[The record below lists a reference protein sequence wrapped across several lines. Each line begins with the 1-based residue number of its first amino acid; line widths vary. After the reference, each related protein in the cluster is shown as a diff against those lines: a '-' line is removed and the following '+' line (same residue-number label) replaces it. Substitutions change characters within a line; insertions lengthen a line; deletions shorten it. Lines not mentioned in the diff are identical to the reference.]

1 MITKKQLIKQNE
13 ELSSEIEDLKERI
26 TDVEKR
32 IEGLQW
38 LILHPNH
45 IEVTC
50 KYAIESD
57 SAMAYHS
64 HLPCKYRIA
73 IKYYDTGYQEVKS
86 KLLFESYHQCT
97 LNSYKV
103 YNDNK
108 YRISFTLTNSC
119 SYKEQEFVLS
129 GVLKYN
135 YVPDIAV
142 VDSMNSEIQICT
154 AKEFVRKDK
163 SSDSEQLYAYLIY

>member
-13 ELSSEIEDLKERI
+13 ALSSDIEYLKERN
-26 TDVEKR
+26 TDLEKR

-45 IEVTC
+45 IEVIC
-50 KYAIESD
+50 KQEIESN
-57 SAMAYHS
+57 AMSYHP
-64 HLPCKYRIA
+64 HLPLKYRIA

-86 KLLFESYHQCT
+86 KLLFESYHHCK

-108 YRISFTLTNSC
+108 YRISFTLTNSG
-119 SYKEQEFVLS
+119 SNKEQEFVLS
-129 GVLKYN
+129 GLLKYN
-135 YVPDIAV
+135 YLPDIAV

-154 AKEFVRKDK
+154 AKEFVCKDK
-163 SSDSEQLYAYLIY
+163 SNDSEQLYAYLVY

>member
-13 ELSSEIEDLKERI
+13 ELSSDIEDLKERN
-26 TDVEKR
+26 TDLEKR

-50 KYAIESD
+50 NHTVEAAAATSYLP
-57 SAMAYHS
+57 
-64 HLPCKYRIA
+64 HLPFKYRIA

-86 KLLFESYHQCT
+86 KLLFESYHHCK

-119 SYKEQEFVLS
+119 SNKEQEFVLS
-129 GVLKYN
+129 GILKYN
-135 YVPDIAV
+135 YLPDIAL
-142 VDSMNSEIQICT
+142 VDSANSEIQICT

-163 SSDSEQLYAYLIY
+163 SSGSERLYAYLVY